1 MRRLPPLLLQM
12 LPVMLA
18 MLAAGC
24 GTTGTTPAGAET
36 SAAPAAPSQATPAP
50 APDPPAPA
58 PPTPPPAPAAPAPP
72 PVAPPQRVAVQHILI
87 SVGGKLPGKPVRTP
101 DEARTLAA
109 SLLERARGGQD
120 FDALVREFTDD
131 RAPGIYM
138 LANHGVTPAARDE
151 YPRRGMVS
159 CFGDVAFALAVGELG
174 LCDYDERSSPWG
186 FHIIKRIR

>member
-1 MRRLPPLLLQM
+1 
-12 LPVMLA
+12 
-18 MLAAGC
+18 
-24 GTTGTTPAGAET
+24 
-36 SAAPAAPSQATPAP
+36 
-50 APDPPAPA
+50 
-58 PPTPPPAPAAPAPP
+58 
-72 PVAPPQRVAVQHILI
+72 VAVQHILI

-101 DEARTLAA
+101 DEARTLAGN
-109 SLLERARGGQD
+109 LLERARGGQD

-159 CFGDVAFALAVGELG
+159 CFGDVAFALAVGGFG
-174 LCDYDERSSPWG
+174 LCEYDERSSPWG